1 MHSHEHARQRFRFLM
16 GIFDKSARERDGR
29 DASGANTK
37 LVSFLF
43 SFWKR
48 QVIENK
54 KRYRKLIRYTHHS
67 NVSGWFL
74 SATVE
79 YKTWDLFINFGTRY
93 YKENKNNKEDE

>member
-43 SFWKR
+43 YFFLKR

-54 KRYRKLIRYTHHS
+54 SDIES
-67 NVSGWFL
+67 
-74 SATVE
+74 
-79 YKTWDLFINFGTRY
+79 
-93 YKENKNNKEDE
+93 